1 MFEGVRVEETVCVEP
16 AVLVPVRED
25 EIVTVLVDDPFAL
38 PETVLVRVEV
48 REELTVP
55 ELEPVEVGV
64 RE

>member
-1 MFEGVRVEETVCVEP
+1 MEP

-25 EIVTVLVDDPFAL
+25 EIVTVLVGDPFAL